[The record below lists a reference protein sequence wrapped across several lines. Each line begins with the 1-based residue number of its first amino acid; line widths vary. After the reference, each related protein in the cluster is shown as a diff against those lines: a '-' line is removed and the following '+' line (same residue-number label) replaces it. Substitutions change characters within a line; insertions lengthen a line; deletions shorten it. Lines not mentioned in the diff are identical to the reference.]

1 MFNIEEVINS
11 RFLIPVL
18 QLFGV
23 DLHVMQAGIIL
34 QVSCTAV
41 NYYEYD
47 LTRGLGSA
55 TEVAPEQIEQY
66 L

>member
-11 RFLIPVL
+11 RF
-18 QLFGV
+18 LFGV

-47 LTRGLGSA
+47 ILL
-55 TEVAPEQIEQY
+55 EV
-66 L
+66 

>member
-1 MFNIEEVINS
+1 MYFKMFNIEEVINS

-23 DLHVMQAGIIL
+23 DLHVMHAGIIL

-47 LTRGLGSA
+47 ISL
-55 TEVAPEQIEQY
+55 EV
-66 L
+66 